1 VRYLHS
7 DIDTV
12 ERVEIIRDLR
22 MGVFDV
28 LVGINLLREGLDLP
42 EVSLVA
48 ILDADKEGFL
58 RSERSLIQTIGRAA
72 RHINGTAILY
82 ADRVTESMKKAIGE
96 TERRRNKQ
104 IAHNLAEGITPI
116 GVSKK
121 IKDIIEGIYNP
132 DTQRETLKAA
142 QETAKYDAMSEKQM
156 TATLKKLEKQMLDHA
171 KNLEFEQAAKVRDQ
185 LKSLKQ
191 KLFVNPE

>member
-1 VRYLHS
+1 MT
-7 DIDTV
+7 D
-12 ERVEIIRDLR
+12 
-22 MGVFDV
+22 
-28 LVGINLLREGLDLP
+28 
-42 EVSLVA
+42 
-48 ILDADKEGFL
+48 
-58 RSERSLIQTIGRAA
+58 
-72 RHINGTAILY
+72 
-82 ADRVTESMKKAIGE
+82 SMKKAIGE

-104 IAHNLAEGITPI
+104 IAHNLAQGITPI

-132 DTQRETLKAA
+132 DTQREMLMAA
-142 QETAKYDAMSEKQM
+142 QEGAKYDAMSEKQM

-185 LKSLKQ
+185 LKTLKQ